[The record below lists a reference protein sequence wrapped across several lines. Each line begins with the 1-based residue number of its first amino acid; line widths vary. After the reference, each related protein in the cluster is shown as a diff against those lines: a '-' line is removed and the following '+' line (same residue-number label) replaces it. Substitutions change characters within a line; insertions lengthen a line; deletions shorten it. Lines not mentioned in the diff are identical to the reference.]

1 MHDPKLKT
9 LDPANENQLFF
20 CVWSTYWKLKES
32 QNSNIY
38 SVYWPQKS
46 LLVYFSSESATLRGL
61 RPHVPCVLDFL
72 VPSCFRATFF
82 KYTLSYVVI
91 VPHVLC
97 ALPAL
102 VSHVSRVLLAFLTH
116 MHRFLRASHASCS
129 TCYRVS
135 CALVPYKLLPPC
147 ALPVLCANLNVC
159 ALVFPSLRWLFFLIY
174 FLFVSFAGK
183 FITVKMKIVCR

>member
-91 VPHVLC
+91 VPPRSL
-97 ALPAL
+97 
-102 VSHVSRVLLAFLTH
+102 
-116 MHRFLRASHASCS
+116 CS
-129 TCYRVS
+129 TCSRVS
-135 CALVPYKLLPPC
+135 CLSCTTCLFDSHAPFLACLTCIMLYLLSCLMCTCPLQ
-147 ALPVLCANLNVC
+147 A
-159 ALVFPSLRWLFFLIY
+159 PSTLRLT
-174 FLFVSFAGK
+174 SF
-183 FITVKMKIVCR
+183 MC